1 MQLVS
6 GQKIAL
12 NQVIQNDQK
21 FTLTVQFKAAFEIDI
36 SSFGV
41 GQNDQLFHD
50 DYMTFYNQSQT
61 PHCEV
66 QYRQQENLD
75 LLTFDLSKINATQTP
90 RFVICAT
97 VANDQ
102 ATMQNIQSGQISLV
116 NQQGEVLAN
125 YQLNPSNFSQEK
137 AVMLTEIYF
146 KNDLWRMAA
155 IGQGFNGGLTA
166 LVRHFGGEVAENSSP
181 APTKSKIDL

>member
-61 PHCEV
+61 PH
-66 QYRQQENLD
+66 
-75 LLTFDLSKINATQTP
+75 
-90 RFVICAT
+90 
-97 VANDQ
+97 
-102 ATMQNIQSGQISLV
+102 
-116 NQQGEVLAN
+116 
-125 YQLNPSNFSQEK
+125 
-137 AVMLTEIYF
+137 
-146 KNDLWRMAA
+146 
-155 IGQGFNGGLTA
+155 
-166 LVRHFGGEVAENSSP
+166 
-181 APTKSKIDL
+181 